1 MSTVR
6 RDFRSVPHR
15 DASSTWAHIVALIT
29 TSASSDEASKELMS
43 VSGIAA
49 SVIADQCAKDS
60 PIVVTCEG
68 PRTRIYCIYDDD
80 ALDDSSCNESKL
92 GFDATKGSWQ
102 VSLPV
107 NQEDLDWVTAA
118 LKKLTTRVIA
128 RDALKGIQVESSAK
142 SATSAK
148 EVSIDMEGFLKL

>member
-15 DASSTWAHIVALIT
+15 DAAATWSEIVALVT
-29 TSASSDEASKELMS
+29 ASASSDDARNELMS

-49 SVIADQCAKDS
+49 SVIADQAAKDS

-80 ALDDSSCNESKL
+80 SLDESGCNESKL
-92 GFDATKGSWQ
+92 GFDATKGNWQ
-102 VSLPV
+102 LSLPV
-107 NQEDLDWVTAA
+107 HEEDLDWVKSA
-118 LKKLTTRVIA
+118 LEKLTTRVVA
-128 RDALKGIQVESSAK
+128 RDASTGIKVEAGEK
-142 SATSAK
+142 SAASA
-148 EVSIDMEGFLKL
+148 EVSIDMERFMRV

>member
-15 DASSTWAHIVALIT
+15 DASATWAEIAALIT
-29 TSASSDEASKELMS
+29 ASATSDEARKELMS

-49 SVIADQCAKDS
+49 SVIADQSTKDS

-80 ALDDSSCNESKL
+80 SLDESGCNEAKL
-92 GFDATKGSWQ
+92 GFDATKGNWQ

-107 NQEDLDWVTAA
+107 NEEDLDWIKEA
-118 LKKLTTRVIA
+118 LKKLTTRVVA
-128 RDALKGIQVESSAK
+128 RHASTGIEVEAGAK
-142 SATSAK
+142 LAAST
-148 EVSIDMEGFLKL
+148 EVSIDMEGFLKA

>member
-15 DASSTWAHIVALIT
+15 DASATWTAIVALIT
-29 TSASSDEASKELMS
+29 ASASSDDAGKELMS

-49 SVIADQCAKDS
+49 SVIADQAAKGS

-80 ALDDSSCNESKL
+80 SLDESGCNESKL
-92 GFDATKGSWQ
+92 GFDATKGDWQ

-107 NQEDLDWVTAA
+107 HEDDLDWVKAA
-118 LKKLTTRVIA
+118 LKKLTTRVVA
-128 RDALKGIQVESSAK
+128 RAASTGIEVEGSEK
-142 SATSAK
+142 SAASA
-148 EVSIDMEGFLKL
+148 EVSINMEGFLKV